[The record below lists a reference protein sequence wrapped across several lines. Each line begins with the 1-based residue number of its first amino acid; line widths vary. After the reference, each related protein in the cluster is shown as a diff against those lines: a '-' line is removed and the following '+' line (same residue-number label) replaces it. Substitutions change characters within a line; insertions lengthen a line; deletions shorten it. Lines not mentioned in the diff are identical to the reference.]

1 MKNTITDLTNY
12 LFEQMERINDD
23 SLTPEQ
29 LERELDKADAMVK
42 VSGQIIQ
49 AGELAF
55 KTMKHMDEYGYGI
68 NKDRHVPAM
77 LDMKGNS

>member
-1 MKNTITDLTNY
+1 MKNTIADLNNY
-12 LFEQMERINDD
+12 LFEQLERLNDD
-23 SLTPEQ
+23 SLTDEQ
-29 LERELDKADAMVK
+29 LERELNKADAIVK

-49 AGELAF
+49 AGELVY

-77 LDMKGNS
+77 LDMQGDK

>member
-1 MKNTITDLTNY
+1 
-12 LFEQMERINDD
+12 
-23 SLTPEQ
+23 
-29 LERELDKADAMVK
+29 MVK